1 MVAIL
6 KKPKMLIL
14 TPVNSSKNLAQTLL
28 FPSIYSF
35 TAKPKSIN
43 YPNVSFSVICSQSQQ
58 KYPPFDSLLNSY
70 RKEEVRDIYDG
81 GGYLVL
87 VTTDRQSAF
96 DRILAPI
103 PFKGQH
109 YRKIEWRRA
118 KIGRSF
124 IYWLFWNSPSKPTTY
139 QCRHGRII
147 QLSVSLALQS

>member
-1 MVAIL
+1 MAAIL

-14 TPVNSSKNLAQTLL
+14 TPVNPSKNLAQTLL

-35 TAKPKSIN
+35 AAKPKPIN
-43 YPNVSFSVICSQSQQ
+43 YPKFSFSVICSQSQQ

-96 DRILAPI
+96 DRILASI
-103 PFKGQH
+103 PFKGQM
-109 YRKIEWRRA
+109 
-118 KIGRSF
+118 G
-124 IYWLFWNSPSKPTTY
+124 
-139 QCRHGRII
+139 
-147 QLSVSLALQS
+147 